1 MTCATCSVMQ
11 ALQTACKVQAE
22 MAPCEHALDYH
33 ADHEHQSIRSCR
45 PNSRNCGSTAGR
57 HKLLKQACLL
67 AEERT
72 CLPMQV
78 AETLHAAGSRELQVK
93 LKELVK
99 HIRENKLRM
108 TFTDALGQAQS
119 EGDGVSS
126 QKEAK
131 RLAFYLFWNVRTDYD
146 RLPCL
151 RRLICLVFGWG
162 VNLNCQ
168 PCNDLHGRANIA
180 CCHDL

>member
-1 MTCATCSVMQ
+1 
-11 ALQTACKVQAE
+11 
-22 MAPCEHALDYH
+22 
-33 ADHEHQSIRSCR
+33 
-45 PNSRNCGSTAGR
+45 
-57 HKLLKQACLL
+57 
-67 AEERT
+67 
-72 CLPMQV
+72 MQV

-162 VNLNCQ
+162 VNLNRQ
-168 PCNDLHGRANIA
+168 PCNDLTS
-180 CCHDL
+180 

>member
-1 MTCATCSVMQ
+1 M
-11 ALQTACKVQAE
+11 
-22 MAPCEHALDYH
+22 
-33 ADHEHQSIRSCR
+33 
-45 PNSRNCGSTAGR
+45 
-57 HKLLKQACLL
+57 L
-67 AEERT
+67 AEEST

-168 PCNDLHGRANIA
+168 PCNDLTW
-180 CCHDL
+180 